1 MKKSILTAILAGVML
16 LSGCSGVSEESYN
29 SVVAENTKLQSE
41 KSSLESEKSKIEGEN
56 SELQSKIAELEQ
68 QNSDNEAL
76 IEELE
81 KDNVPLEIVDLI
93 LKATVHFKSEILEE
107 TGSDGAQTYIYTD
120 LSVCSILKLPS
131 YLPPDIIA
139 ETLKEQEETLR
150 DVGQI
155 GTSSYAV
162 LIKSYDFKNITCYW
176 SNGKQSG
183 WVWFDNEVRAEF
195 EKL

>member
-76 IEELE
+76 IAELE
-81 KDNVPLEIVDLI
+81 KDNVPLEVVDLL
-93 LKATVHFKSEILEE
+93 LKTLAHSENEIFNSQYADNL
-107 TGSDGAQTYIYTD
+107 QQYVYTD
-120 LSVCSILKLPS
+120 LSGCHIYNIPANLPASSI
-131 YLPPDIIA
+131 A
-139 ETLKEQEETLR
+139 GTLKGYEGTL
-150 DVGQI
+150 DDFKGS
-155 GTSSYAV
+155 GMSSYV
-162 LIKSYDFKNITCYW
+162 FLFKSYVKANICCYW
-176 SNGKQSG
+176 TDGKQSG
-183 WVWFDNEVRAEF
+183 WVWFDSDVRAEF